1 MMNCSDARGRINPY
15 LDGELGMDEN
25 VQVVRH
31 LETCQG
37 CSSVFEGER
46 LLFDELRRTAAGP
59 AAPVSLRARISS
71 GLGQTRV
78 ASRPWPFA
86 RALVPAAAA
95 AVLLAVF
102 VTFFASQPVEA
113 MARRA
118 VAWHDQGSARVVPVS
133 TVTELETFYG
143 SQGKKACL
151 HERTVTAGKYSYK
164 SASVEK
170 SGPGGSDTC
179 WWVATCPTSGCR
191 MTHACFPA
199 PQGIEKTWPDGKRRT
214 FTIGERTVIMNH
226 RNGQVCLF
234 VFDNALEADK
244 FLAVPR
250 PARD

>member
-1 MMNCSDARGRINPY
+1 MMNCSDTRGRINPY

-31 LETCQG
+31 LETCPG
-37 CSSVFEGER
+37 CSAVFEGER

-59 AAPVSLRARISS
+59 PAPAGLRMRISS
-71 GLGQTRV
+71 DLRETRV

-95 AVLLAVF
+95 AVLLAIF
-102 VTFFASQPVEA
+102 ISFFTSQPVEA

-133 TVTELETFYG
+133 TAPELDRYYG

-151 HERTVTAGKYSYK
+151 HERTVNAGMKYAYK
-164 SASVEK
+164 SATVEK

-179 WWVATCPTSGCR
+179 WWIATCPTTGCR
-191 MTHACFPA
+191 LTHACFPA
-199 PQGIEKTWPDGKRRT
+199 PQGIEKVWDGKRRVVPV
-214 FTIGERTVIMNH
+214 GDRTVIMNY

-234 VFDNALEADK
+234 VFDNAREAER
-244 FLAVPR
+244 FQAVSNASR
-250 PARD
+250 P